1 MKKLKKH
8 IYIFNQFFYPAYK
21 AGGPVKSL
29 KLIKEQLDNKFEII
43 VFTSSYDIDKRKI
56 FGIYSDSFFS
66 VNWFCNLF

>member
-43 VFTSSYDIDKRKI
+43 VFTSSYDIDKRRV
-56 FGIYSDSFFS
+56 F
-66 VNWFCNLF
+66 NLKKNQNINNFDN